1 MIAFIVIMWQ
11 SVLAGWE
18 IARDPKV
25 RPLGVWLA
33 TLLAIG
39 AAFYHNVEGWS
50 WLDSLYF
57 SVIALATVGFGDLSP
72 ETDLGK
78 LFTIFYVLAGIGILV
93 AFVDAT
99 VQRGTD
105 RRQRRLHLGRTREAP
120 EPDQVADGAVPEP

>member
-1 MIAFIVIMWQ
+1 MIAFVLIMWQ
-11 SVLAGWE
+11 SVLAGWD

-39 AAFYHNVEGWS
+39 GAFYHNVEGWS
-50 WLDSLYF
+50 WLDSFYF

-72 ETDLGK
+72 ETSAGK

-99 VQRGTD
+99 VQRGSD
-105 RRQRRLHLGRTREAP
+105 RRQRRLHRGRFFAASDTDAGG
-120 EPDQVADGAVPEP
+120 EP